1 MVRSH
6 PLQLL
11 FSIFLHS
18 GNEIRQSH
26 EKFKAQQTDYSPRF
40 ENEGLKAL
48 KKQNTKE
55 IRKRQDLESK
65 T

>member
-1 MVRSH
+1 MRFV
-6 PLQLL
+6 
-11 FSIFLHS
+11 
-18 GNEIRQSH
+18 SH

-40 ENEGLKAL
+40 ENKGLKAL